1 MYLFELE
8 FLFFPDVYPSENT
21 GSYSSSI
28 FSFWRNLHTI
38 FILAELIYIPTNSVW
53 GFSFLHIF
61 PTFLFVDFFI
71 IASLDSSIINKGNE
85 SVMIWIKNF
94 PRKKSPEPDG
104 FTDELYQ
111 TLKTNNA
118 ILLKLFQ
125 KKKKWRRV
133 NTPKFLQNE
142 HYHDTKAI

>member
-1 MYLFELE
+1 
-8 FLFFPDVYPSENT
+8 
-21 GSYSSSI
+21 
-28 FSFWRNLHTI
+28 
-38 FILAELIYIPTNSVW
+38 
-53 GFSFLHIF
+53 
-61 PTFLFVDFFI
+61 
-71 IASLDSSIINKGNE
+71 
-85 SVMIWIKNF
+85 MIWIKNF